1 MCVCVTDPC
10 NLWRKKCTYFIL
22 DRPVEKQVR
31 SRLKSARSSW
41 KKRRESSRFQRRNL
55 SLAAFAAHLVGHPIC
70 IHIRRIRK
78 SSWNDRLVNASIVSQ
93 RNAPRRKRTCLL
105 CSLYATHQ
113 CLAVTISQYYDS
125 ATMIVFRSRVAL
137 PDALL
142 KFRQKRVSTN
152 TPARPNDIYSSVID
166 TTRPLQ
172 SYSIYFFL
180 FSIFFVFFFF
190 QREKSS

>member
-1 MCVCVTDPC
+1 M
-10 NLWRKKCTYFIL
+10 R
-22 DRPVEKQVR
+22 DRRE
-31 SRLKSARSSW
+31 
-41 KKRRESSRFQRRNL
+41 KKRRESSCFQRRNL

-70 IHIRRIRK
+70 IHTRRIRK

-125 ATMIVFRSRVAL
+125 ATTIVFRSKVAL

-152 TPARPNDIYSSVID
+152 TPARLADDLLECYGHYQISSVILD
-166 TTRPLQ
+166 P
-172 SYSIYFFL
+172 FFH
-180 FSIFFVFFFF
+180 FFFF
-190 QREKSS
+190 PKERNQVKSSVICNYRRHSWFGKFVQRTEHGNL